1 MLIVNITM
9 KRLWLFAFMIMFMA
23 ISVTLAE
30 DSTGTVLIKL
40 LQQKDQLLSNTN
52 NGFGFIMTT
61 QNNQFQDTNQGLVVI
76 DCRVARR
83 QDGSCAL
90 KAVYNY
96 EHPPIFAARGT
107 RGYEGYD
114 YDATGNL
121 IIWRNIEKY
130 VLSSA
135 NRNDT
140 LDKTRVYFVDPNG
153 VIVKTGDNMQLHRFA
168 IGDSN
173 NLYMV
178 NQFMFAVGRGL
189 SKDLLDVKSSQ
200 NISSGLIKATLEG
213 SYGGNISGRW
223 VLTMTPEPDSIIRI
237 AQFTPIG
244 AVAPTMEI
252 TTVGTIGEVPI
263 KIAKSGTLRYSERS
277 EISVEVTKI
286 LDMLSTQDLYD
297 ETVSEFN
304 KELPHG
310 TSMIDLRGDKP
321 IRSTVK

>member
-1 MLIVNITM
+1 MPIAV
-9 KRLWLFAFMIMFMA
+9 
-23 ISVTLAE
+23 SVTLAE
-30 DSTGTVLIKL
+30 DSTGTVLTEL
-40 LQQKDQLLSNTN
+40 LQQKDRLLSNTN
-52 NGFGFIMTT
+52 NGFRFIMTT
-61 QNNQFQDTNQGLVVI
+61 QNNQFQDANQGLVVI

-114 YDATGNL
+114 YDANGNL

-153 VIVKTGDNMQLHRFA
+153 VIVKTGDNTQLHRFA
-168 IGDSN
+168 LGDSN

-178 NQFMFAVGRGL
+178 NQFMFAVGRGFG
-189 SKDLLDVKSSQ
+189 KDLLDVKSSQ
-200 NISSGLIKATLEG
+200 NLPSGLIKLTSEG
-213 SYGGNISGRW
+213 SYGGSISGRW
-223 VLTMTPEPDSIIRI
+223 VLTMTPEPDTIIRT

-244 AVAPTMEI
+244 AIAPTVEI
-252 TTVGTIGEVPI
+252 TTVGTIGEVPM
-263 KIAKSGTLRYSERS
+263 KIARSGTLRYSERS
-277 EISVEVTKI
+277 EIAVEVTEI
-286 LDMLSTQDLYD
+286 LDMLSAQNLYD
-297 ETVSEFN
+297 EIVSEFN
-304 KELPHG
+304 KELTHG
-310 TSMIDLRGDKP
+310 TSIIDLRGGNP
-321 IRSTVK
+321 VRSTVK